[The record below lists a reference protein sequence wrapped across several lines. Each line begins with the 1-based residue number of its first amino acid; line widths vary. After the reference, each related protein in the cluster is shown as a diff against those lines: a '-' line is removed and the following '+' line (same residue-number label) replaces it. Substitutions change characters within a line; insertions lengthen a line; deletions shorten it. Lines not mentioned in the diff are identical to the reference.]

1 MEDSEEAKSDKL
13 SYLKKEEK
21 VKVQDSYTLE
31 VPLEKGII
39 SRIIKVL
46 RTLRNY
52 SQTRLGRILGVQKT
66 QISKLEKGE
75 SNITIGTMLRVFTAL
90 KAKISFKIKL
100 EEKEDLKILKE
111 VIKEEVNKDENQLK
125 QPDF

>member
-1 MEDSEEAKSDKL
+1 MEDSEELKGSKSPDL
-13 SYLKKEEK
+13 EKEKRSKE
-21 VKVQDSYTLE
+21 QDSYTLE

-39 SRIIKVL
+39 SRIIKAL

-90 KAKISFKIKL
+90 KAKVSFKIKL
-100 EEKEDLKILKE
+100 EEKEDLKVLQE
-111 VIKEEVNKDENQLK
+111 VIKDEKVENNEK
-125 QPDF
+125 R

>member
-1 MEDSEEAKSDKL
+1 MEDSEEVKSNKSPDL
-13 SYLKKEEK
+13 EKEEK
-21 VKVQDSYTLE
+21 TKEQDSYTLE
-31 VPLEKGII
+31 VPLEKGVI
-39 SRIIKVL
+39 SRIIKAL

-90 KAKISFKIKL
+90 KAKIAFKIKL
-100 EEKEDLKILKE
+100 EEKEELKILNE
-111 VIKEEVNKDENQLK
+111 IIKEENLNNEESQLK
-125 QPDF
+125 